1 MLQRFGITYF
11 IVATTGVIFMESFE
25 PKLAEGSK
33 WNAIKDCLSIWQRWI
48 VAILV
53 TILHCILTFA
63 LPVPGCPTGIQSLL
77 ETKARF
83 FLVRFFYELI
93 SFTEQLLSIQEDE
106 CKRQIIT
113 CRNIWISN
121 R

>member
-1 MLQRFGITYF
+1 MPGVLQRFGITYF

-33 WNAIKDCLSIWQRWI
+33 WNAIKDCLSLWQRWI
-48 VAILV
+48 VAALV

-77 ETKARF
+77 RTKAKF
-83 FLVRFFYELI
+83 FQAIFP
-93 SFTEQLLSIQEDE
+93 TLS
-106 CKRQIIT
+106 
-113 CRNIWISN
+113 SY
-121 R
+121 

>member
-33 WNAIKDCLSIWQRWI
+33 WNAIKDCFSLWQRWI
-48 VAILV
+48 VAALV
-53 TILHCILTFA
+53 TILHCLLTFA

-77 ETKARF
+77 KTKANF
-83 FLVRFFYELI
+83 FQVRFFYELI

-106 CKRQIIT
+106 SKKK
-113 CRNIWISN
+113 
-121 R
+121 

>member
-25 PKLAEGSK
+25 PKLAESSK
-33 WNAIKDCLSIWQRWI
+33 WNAIKDCLSLWQRWI
-48 VAILV
+48 VAALV
-53 TILHCILTFA
+53 TILHCLLTFA
-63 LPVPGCPTGIQSLL
+63 LPVPGCPTGIQSLIK
-77 ETKARF
+77 TKANF
-83 FLVRFFYELI
+83 FQVRFFYELI

-106 CKRQIIT
+106 CKKQIIT
-113 CRNIWISN
+113 QNIWLSN